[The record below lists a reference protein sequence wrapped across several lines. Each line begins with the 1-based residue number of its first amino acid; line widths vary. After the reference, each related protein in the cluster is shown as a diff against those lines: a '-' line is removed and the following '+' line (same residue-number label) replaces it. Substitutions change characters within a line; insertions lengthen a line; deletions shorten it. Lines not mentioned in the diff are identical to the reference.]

1 MNVNKLYYYLRQY
14 NLKLFDQNFIECD
27 INLLK
32 SHLTDFYIIIYY
44 KGKK

>member
-14 NLKLFDQNFIECD
+14 NLKLFDKNFLDCD

-32 SHLTDFYIIIYY
+32 TKFS
-44 KGKK
+44 